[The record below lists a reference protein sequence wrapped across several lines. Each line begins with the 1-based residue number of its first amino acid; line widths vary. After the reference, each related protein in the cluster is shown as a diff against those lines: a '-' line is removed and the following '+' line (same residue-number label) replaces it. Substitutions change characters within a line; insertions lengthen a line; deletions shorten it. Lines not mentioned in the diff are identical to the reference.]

1 MKTFKNHGI
10 NFPLTPVKFPFFY
23 GWFIIG
29 LGILGVLMS
38 IPGQTIGVSAFTDP
52 LLQAFGIK
60 RTSLTFAYMLGTGIS
75 GLLITYAG
83 SLYDRYGARIIAAI
97 SSILL
102 ALSLVFLTR
111 LENTEAF
118 FRIHTDYNP
127 EYVIIALLIFG
138 FFAIRF
144 FGQGVLTM
152 VSRNMVMKWFDR
164 RRGFANSFLGTF
176 TALGFSLAPAIL
188 FGLVEKYT
196 WKGAWLVLAFIVGIP
211 FVIIVILFFRD
222 NPEQC
227 NLKPDGKIQ
236 VNTKKKRTPLTRP
249 IRDYNLGEAI
259 RTYSFWIYNLTM
271 VMHGLFI
278 TAFTFNVE
286 SIFQIAGMDKQTA
299 FSIFVPV
306 AIISVIVNFLGSWIS
321 DFIKLKYLLIAYLTA
336 LIITIGSLQLLG
348 DSQSALWM
356 LIAGSGIASGM
367 FSIMV
372 SVVWPR
378 FFGTTHLGKISGFST
393 SCIVV
398 GTAIGPFL
406 FSLSEKFSGNYN
418 QASLIC
424 LVITII
430 LLGLSFKANNVNQTQ
445 Y

>member
-1 MKTFKNHGI
+1 MKTFKNQGI
-10 NFPLTPVKFPFFY
+10 NFPLTPAKFPFFY
-23 GWFIIG
+23 GWVVIV

-75 GLLITYAG
+75 GLIITYAG

-111 LENTEAF
+111 LENIEAF

-127 EYVIIALLIFG
+127 EYVIIVLLIFG

-176 TALGFSLAPAIL
+176 TALGFSLAPALL

-196 WKGAWLVLAFIVGIP
+196 WKGAWLVLAFIIGIP
-211 FVIIVILFFRD
+211 FVIIIILFFRD

-227 NLKPDGKIQ
+227 NLKPDGEIQ
-236 VNTKKKRTPLTRP
+236 VNIKKKRTPLTRP

-321 DFIKLKYLLIAYLTA
+321 DFIKLKYLLIAYLAA
-336 LIITIGSLQLLG
+336 LIITMGSLQFLG
-348 DSQSALWM
+348 DSQVALWL

-393 SCIVV
+393 SCIVI

-406 FSLSEKFSGNYN
+406 FSLSEKFSGSYS
-418 QASLIC
+418 QASMIC